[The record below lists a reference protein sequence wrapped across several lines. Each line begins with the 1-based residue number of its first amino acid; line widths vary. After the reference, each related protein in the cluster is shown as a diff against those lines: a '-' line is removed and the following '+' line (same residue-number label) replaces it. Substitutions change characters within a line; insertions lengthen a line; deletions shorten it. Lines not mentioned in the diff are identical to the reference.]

1 MRGWLWIDCRRG
13 VTQVRPDDWQVVAI
27 GRLARGRGGVKGY
40 SSYIKGHAAQ
50 GKCSGVF
57 STLPSSRFISNF
69 HKLRCGA
76 DGFFNS
82 NLQIYFKSFLIFVK
96 NLPFNSNF
104 EIYILYLGRDC
115 LYEFV
120 ILKNVKKFGGIHFTL
135 RN

>member
-1 MRGWLWIDCRRG
+1 MIVGGVSRRSG
-13 VTQVRPDDWQVVAI
+13 QMI
-27 GRLARGRGGVKGY
+27 GRWLPLADWRGGGGVKGY
-40 SSYIKGHAAQ
+40 SRYIKGHAAQ

-96 NLPFNSNF
+96 NLPFN
-104 EIYILYLGRDC
+104 
-115 LYEFV
+115 
-120 ILKNVKKFGGIHFTL
+120 
-135 RN
+135 